1 MPTVRE
7 IEQALFELAPRE
19 GAMDWDNVGHLLGDP
34 DSQVSR
40 VLVALDI
47 TEDVADEALAHGC
60 ELIVAH
66 HSVMNCRWL
75 PVQSIREDTPQGHLL
90 LKLLRNGISAI
101 CMHTNLDVAW
111 GGVNDILAEKLKL
124 VDPGPLCDNG
134 LGRVGRLEEPM
145 DLADFVRFVS
155 RSLGCN
161 GVRYAG
167 AGKPVCR
174 VAVGG
179 GACGDFEDDAIRAG
193 CDTFVTADLS
203 YHQFLDAK
211 GKGINLID
219 AGHFPTEDPVCEK
232 LVQYVSDR
240 FQELAVT
247 KSTSH
252 REVIQYYVEGE

>member
-47 TEDVADEALAHGC
+47 TEDVADEALALGC

-66 HSVMNCRWL
+66 HPVMNCRWL
-75 PVQSIREDTPQGHLL
+75 PVQSVRRDTPQGHLL
-90 LKLLRNGISAI
+90 LKLLRNGVSAI

-240 FQELAVT
+240 FQELVVT

>member
-1 MPTVRE
+1 MPTVHE
-7 IEQALFELAPRE
+7 IEQALFELAPGE

-34 DSQVSR
+34 DSEVSR

-47 TEDVADEALAHGC
+47 TEDVADEAISHGC

-66 HSVMNCRWL
+66 HPVMNCRWL

-111 GGVNDILAEKLKL
+111 GGVNDVLAEKLKL

-134 LGRVGRLEEPM
+134 LGRVGRLEAPM

-179 GACGDFEDDAIRAG
+179 GACGEFEDDAIRAG

-240 FQELAVT
+240 FQELVVT